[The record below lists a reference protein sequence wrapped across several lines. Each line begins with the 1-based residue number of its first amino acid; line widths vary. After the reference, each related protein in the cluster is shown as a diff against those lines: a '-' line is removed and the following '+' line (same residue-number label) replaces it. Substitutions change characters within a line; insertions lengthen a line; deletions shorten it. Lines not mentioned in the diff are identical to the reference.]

1 MYETLPPYVYSMG
14 GSSCHSLSRKK
25 GRERGTH
32 LLPFPG
38 GKRED
43 NFLPT
48 QEERRGRKTAAKKEE
63 QELKTH
69 LKKQFL
75 KYFCYFLEYTV
86 SKILFLTLTK
96 IVFF

>member
-14 GSSCHSLSRKK
+14 GGLAVTAFREKK

-38 GKRED
+38 GKRGD

-48 QEERRGRKTAAKKEE
+48 QEERRRRKTAAKKKNKNGKLIE
-63 QELKTH
+63 KCS
-69 LKKQFL
+69 F
-75 KYFCYFLEYTV
+75 
-86 SKILFLTLTK
+86 
-96 IVFF
+96 